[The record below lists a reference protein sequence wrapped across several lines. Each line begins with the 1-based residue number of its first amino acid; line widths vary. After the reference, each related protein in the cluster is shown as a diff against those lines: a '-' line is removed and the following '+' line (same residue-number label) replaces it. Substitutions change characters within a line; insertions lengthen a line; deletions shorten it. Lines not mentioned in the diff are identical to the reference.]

1 MQLNT
6 KGGFYEQ
13 FVINSD
19 KYDADLQACIERTVE
34 KLRAIE
40 TSAGRP
46 GMLLGKIQSGKTRTF
61 LGIIALAFENDFDIA
76 VILTKGTKAL
86 AKQTLV
92 RVRDEFAPLT
102 AQDGVQIHD
111 IMTVPSGLTGYELS
125 QKLVFIA
132 KKQVDNLEKLSALIR
147 DDYPE
152 LVGKRALIVDD
163 EADYASIG
171 FRNTRDSGLQANV
184 TTQQIDTLRGIFRSS
199 AFLQVTAT
207 PYALYLQPDDI
218 TVSGLEYRPL
228 RPAFTELVPVAR
240 SYIGSD
246 FYFDDSQ
253 DKESVASHL
262 FHEVSAE
269 ELQVL
274 KQPDRRRFKI
284 EECLTSKVNP
294 AIRSAICSF
303 IVGGVI
309 RRLQNLR
316 AGEAPGKFSFLVHTE
331 AARSSH
337 AWQEDVVAT
346 IKEKLAA
353 AARDDLPTLHRLV
366 GAAYEDLARSIVMMR
381 HELPPKE
388 EVLEG
393 VVEALNADWLMI
405 TKVNSDRQ
413 VEELLDDQGQLRLR
427 TPLNLFVGGQI
438 LDRGITVA
446 NLIGFFYGRRPNV
459 YQQDTV
465 LQHSRM
471 FGFRP
476 VQDLTVTRFYTARP
490 IYDAM
495 ARMHESDIALRKEIE
510 TNPESAVVFIQRDPT
525 GKVVS
530 CSPNKILIS
539 RTTTLRPF
547 KRLLPI
553 GFQTDYAKRTKSAV
567 AEIDR
572 KLEAVFGDGF
582 QEPCEVPLSV
592 AIDLLELI
600 EPTLVMESDQGY
612 EFDWLGT
619 MAALKY
625 LSNAAL
631 IPDNGGRVLLLVRT
645 DRNLSRKISSGGRE
659 TFSDAPDTAQ
669 REGAIARKHAI
680 DVPMLML
687 FRQNGSEELG
697 WRGTPFYW
705 PLVWAQKN
713 ARTAVYSHGTQ

>member
-132 KKQVDNLEKLSALIR
+132 KKQVDNLEKLSTLIR

-218 TVSGLEYRPL
+218 TVSGLEYRPS

-253 DKESVASHL
+253 DQESVASHL

-269 ELQVL
+269 ELQIL
-274 KQPDRRRFKI
+274 KQPDRRRFKV
-284 EECLTSKVNP
+284 EECLTSKANP

-316 AGEAPGKFSFLVHTE
+316 IGEAPGKFSFLVHTE

-337 AWQEDVVAT
+337 AWQEDVVAA

-353 AARDDLPTLHRLV
+353 AARDDLPTLYGLL
-366 GAAYEDLARSIVMMR
+366 GTAYDDLARSIVMMR
-381 HELPPKE
+381 HDLPPKE

-393 VVEALNADWLMI
+393 AVDALKADWLMI

-476 VQDLTVTRFYTARP
+476 VQDLTITRFYTARK

-495 ARMHESDIALRKEIE
+495 GRMHESDIALRNEIE
-510 TNPESAVVFIQRDPT
+510 MNPESPVVFIQRDPA

-539 RTTTLRPF
+539 QTTTLKPF

-553 GFQTDYAKRTKSAV
+553 GFQTDYAVRTTPAV
-567 AEIDR
+567 VEIDKR
-572 KLEAVFGDGF
+572 LGAVFGDKF
-582 QEPCEVPLSV
+582 EKPAEVPLSV
-592 AIDLLELI
+592 AVQVLRLTA
-600 EPTLVMESDQGY
+600 PTLNMETDRGY
-612 EFDWLGT
+612 EFDWAGAI
-619 MAALKY
+619 AALEY

-631 IPDNGGRVLLLVRT
+631 KSGNRGKVLLLVRK
-645 DRNLSRKISSGGRE
+645 DRNLSRKLKSQTRGE
-659 TFSDAPDTAQ
+659 FSDAPDTAQ
-669 REGAIARKHAI
+669 REGVIARKQAI
-680 DVPMLML
+680 DIPMLML
-687 FRQNGSEELG
+687 FRQNGAEELG
-697 WRGTPFYW
+697 WRGAPFYW
-705 PLVWAQKN
+705 PVIWAQKN
-713 ARTAVYSHGTQ
+713 ARTAVYSHATQ